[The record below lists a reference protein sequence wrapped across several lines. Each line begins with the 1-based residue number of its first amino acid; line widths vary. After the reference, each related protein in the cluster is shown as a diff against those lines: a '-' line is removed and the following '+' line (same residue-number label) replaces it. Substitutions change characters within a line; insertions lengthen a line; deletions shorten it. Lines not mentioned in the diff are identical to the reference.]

1 MVCSLLSVKSI
12 WCNVSF
18 KASVTLWIFCLNYL
32 SIHVSGM
39 LKSPTIKLLLSVSPF
54 ISINI
59 YFMYLCAPLLG
70 TYVFIIVVSFSW
82 IDPLI
87 TI

>member
-1 MVCSLLSVKSI
+1 MMCSLFSVKPI

-18 KASVTLWIFCLNYL
+18 KAAAAGWCYLMDFL
-32 SIHVSGM
+32 SIHVSGVF
-39 LKSPTIKLLLSVSPF
+39 KSPTIKFLLSVSPF

-59 YFMYLCAPLLG
+59 YFMYLCVPLLG
-70 TYVFIIVVSFSW
+70 TYIFIILVSFSW